1 MPRLNNY
8 EGKNKMI
15 NQTKNYRALKNTLA
29 YETQSYLKSVDDR
42 LSWVKKLGQW
52 HLSGGNGQTLCGVPM
67 LGNNYAKYIPENE
80 RTKCDKCFGGRS

>member
-1 MPRLNNY
+1 
-8 EGKNKMI
+8 MI
-15 NQTKNYRALKNTLA
+15 NQSKNYIALKNTLA
-29 YETQSYLKSVDDR
+29 YETEAYLKSVDDR

-80 RTKCDKCFGGRS
+80 RVKCDKCFGDCS

>member
-1 MPRLNNY
+1 MESFENY
-8 EGKNKMI
+8 VDWVKHENK
-15 NQTKNYRALKNTLA
+15 LA
-29 YETQSYLKSVDDR
+29 RSNKHWPNID
-42 LSWVKKLGQW
+42 WVKKLGQW